1 MSAEQTGRGPVVTG
15 FDGSPEAR
23 RAVRWAVAEAK
34 TRGLG
39 LVLAYCTRDRL
50 PPPGSDPVATPLNEA
65 VPQAADEAAEVEPA
79 RRQLASMA
87 EALKRSDPDLDVRTV
102 VRGGTPEQVLTSV
115 ADETDAAMIVL
126 GESHTGLFTR
136 AVLGSTES
144 GVTKT
149 AGRPVVVVRG
159 DEPPP
164 GGPVI
169 LGTDGSEHSAQ
180 AAGFAFD
187 FAARHGLTVHA
198 VHVARMPLWGPASE
212 PLLGGPV
219 LDPAPGIPQEV
230 ADELVSRQLE
240 PWRERYPDVAVEM
253 VHGVGPAAQALTVQ
267 SSEAALLVLG
277 RSDHGDLRR
286 LLLGS
291 VSDDALHHAHCPVAV
306 VRAQPVG

>member
-1 MSAEQTGRGPVVTG
+1 MSAAQTGTGPVVTG

-39 LVLAYCTRDRL
+39 LVLAYCTHDRL

-65 VPQAADEAAEVEPA
+65 VPHAADEADVEPA

-87 EALKRSDPDLDVRTV
+87 EALKRSEPDLDVRTV
-102 VRGGTPEQVLTSV
+102 VGGGTPEQVLTSV

-126 GESHTGLFTR
+126 GESHTGLFAR

-144 GVTKT
+144 EVTKT

-169 LGTDGSEHSAQ
+169 LGTDGSEHSAP

-187 FAARHGLTVHA
+187 FASRHGLTVHA

-230 ADELVSRQLE
+230 ADQLVARQLE
-240 PWRERYPDVAVEM
+240 PWRERYPEVSVEL

-267 SSEAALLVLG
+267 SSESALLVLG

-291 VSDDALHHAHCPVAV
+291 ISDDALHHAHCPVAV
-306 VRAQPVG
+306 VRAQPVD

>member
-1 MSAEQTGRGPVVTG
+1 MSADRTRPGPVVTG
-15 FDGSPEAR
+15 FDGSPEAG
-23 RAVRWAVAEAK
+23 RAVRWAAAEAK
-34 TRGLG
+34 ARGLG
-39 LVLAYCTRDRL
+39 LVLAHA
-50 PPPGSDPVATPLNEA
+50 GG
-65 VPQAADEAAEVEPA
+65 AAEAESA
-79 RRQLASMA
+79 QRQLASTVD
-87 EALKRSDPDLDVRTV
+87 ALGRSDPGLDVRTV
-102 VRGGTPEQVLTSV
+102 VRDDAPEQVLTAV
-115 ADETDAAMIVL
+115 ADETDATMIVL
-126 GESHTGLFTR
+126 GESHTGIFAR

-159 DEPPP
+159 EEPPP
-164 GGPVI
+164 DGPVI
-169 LGTDGSEHSAQ
+169 LGTDGSEQSAQ

-198 VHVARMPLWGPASE
+198 VHVARMPIWGPASE

-219 LDPAPGIPQEV
+219 LDPAPGLPQEV
-230 ADELVSRQLE
+230 ADELVARQLK
-240 PWRERYPDVAVEM
+240 PWQERYPDVAVEM

-291 VSDDALHHAHCPVAV
+291 ISDDALHHAHCPVAV